1 MTDPHLNLPPSRG
14 MEQKF
19 GIIFEWMIRPF
30 FIAVQFLTRIP
41 VPSTHDVN
49 NRHVGYSVLF
59 YPLVGLI
66 IGAILA
72 ALHALLSNAPG
83 MLTATLLLVTWI
95 FITGGLHLDGLAD
108 SADACIGG
116 LGDRERTLAIMKDP
130 CCGPMGVVALVAVLL
145 MKFAAL
151 TTLVTTGAWVALLI
165 APVLARTAL
174 PALFVTTPYVRVNG
188 LGTPIAAHLPRGAAI
203 AVVGMVLIA
212 TLLLTGLHNVWLLIG
227 ATFVFFS
234 LRAMMIKRIGGT
246 TGDTA
251 GALVEMLETSTLVIA
266 ALS

>member
-1 MTDPHLNLPPSRG
+1 MLMTL
-14 MEQKF
+14 
-19 GIIFEWMIRPF
+19 RPF
-30 FIAVQFLTRIP
+30 FVALQFLTVIP
-41 VPSTHDVN
+41 VPSQHDVN
-49 NRHVGYSVLF
+49 DRHVGHSVLF

-72 ALHALLSNAPG
+72 ALHALMSGAPV
-83 MLTATLLLVTWI
+83 MLTAALLLVTWI

-108 SADACIGG
+108 SADAWVGG

-145 MKFAAL
+145 LKFAVL
-151 TTLVTTGAWVALLI
+151 TTLVTTGTWIALLI
-165 APVLARTAL
+165 APLLARAAL
-174 PALFVTTPYVRVNG
+174 PALFVTTPYVRANG
-188 LGTPIAAHLPRGAAI
+188 LGSAIAAHLPRGASI
-203 AVVGMVLIA
+203 TVVGVVLIA
-212 TLLLTGLHNVWLLIG
+212 IPLLTGLHNVWLLVG
-227 ATFVFFS
+227 GTFIFFA

-251 GALVEMLETSTLVIA
+251 GALVEVLETSTLVIA